1 MKFSIEDMFDTEYMT
16 EEARSGEHLTDEE
29 ISVLYLG
36 NHFEIFENQ
45 KIYIPKIIIMDYL
58 KKYNPSIDFFTRNDV
73 QDYLEESINTYIDN
87 FVSNWIKKYPS
98 MAGEQICHFRK
109 IANQELVTGLNEI
122 VEKDIELTEN
132 NFRHLDQYKEDID
145 NFEQVVSTLKE
156 KINSK
161 K

>member
-16 EEARSGEHLTDEE
+16 DEARFGEHLTNEE
-29 ISVLYLG
+29 IAVLYLG
-36 NHFEIFENQ
+36 NHFEIFKNQ
-45 KIYIPKIIIMDYL
+45 KISIHKIIIMDYL

-73 QDYLEESINTYIDN
+73 QDCLEQSINVYIDN

-98 MAGEQICHFRK
+98 MAGEQICYFKR
-109 IANQELVTGLNEI
+109 IANQELVTSLNEI
-122 VEKDIELTEN
+122 VERDIELTEN
-132 NFRHLDQYKEDID
+132 NLRHLYQYKEDIYD
-145 NFEQVVSTLKE
+145 FEEIVSTLRE